1 MVFRCYFILLS
12 LRVNLEEMVYAN
24 FNGVYHTNL
33 QSSFQRTV
41 SSDAQNI
48 FASWYAYSVCLFIF
62 FSYNTKITL
71 VSACLR
77 MVLN

>member
-1 MVFRCYFILLS
+1 MPTLMESITLICNLLFRGQSLQMHKTFLLAGTPIL
-12 LRVNLEEMVYAN
+12 
-24 FNGVYHTNL
+24 
-33 QSSFQRTV
+33 
-41 SSDAQNI
+41 
-48 FASWYAYSVCLFIF
+48 FACLFIF